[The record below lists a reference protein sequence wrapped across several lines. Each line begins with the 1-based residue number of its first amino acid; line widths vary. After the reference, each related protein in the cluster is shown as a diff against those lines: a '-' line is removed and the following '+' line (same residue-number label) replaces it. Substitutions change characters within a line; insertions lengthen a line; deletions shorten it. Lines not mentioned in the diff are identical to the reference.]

1 MGFSIIIE
9 GFMMG
14 VGRTKVPF
22 AYNIIGMWLVRIGGT
37 FVCTQ
42 LLHMGLVAAW
52 ACMIA
57 HNLLL
62 FVLFLICYIKRR
74 MESASDTS
82 EKAAAGINVIACSSN
97 RLEKQDLIETHALP
111 RLSYAVRRSF
121 ARAAYCYA
129 ELICI
134 TYRLK

>member
-1 MGFSIIIE
+1 MACAHRGDVRLYAVTPY
-9 GFMMG
+9 GLGRG
-14 VGRTKVPF
+14 VGLHDR
-22 AYNIIGMWLVRIGGT
+22 AQSAA
-37 FVCTQ
+37 VCA
-42 LLHMGLVAAW
+42 VF
-52 ACMIA
+52 
-57 HNLLL
+57 NLL
-62 FVLFLICYIKRR
+62 YKRR